1 MPAVLSKRALSNL
14 TRLLGVDD
22 LEPLL
27 HLAAF
32 VAPALLVRHQGDVGV
47 LWDALLAVAAVHAV
61 PIVLITKVIITAG
74 HRGGVVMNPRRYNM
88 EVGSGSGSV
97 SPLSELQVGRVVDHS
112 GGFPIQSLP
121 LQTKT
126 AQKHKTMLEISGSQ
140 LVGRGPKVGHRPVV
154 DGSQTAVQKKPII
167 PEVHLMLEMS
177 FIERK

>member
-14 TRLLGVDD
+14 TRLLGIDD

-27 HLAAF
+27 HFAAF

-61 PIVLITKVIITAG
+61 PVVLIAQVIITAG
-74 HRGGVVMNPRRYNM
+74 HRGGVVMNPGCYNM
-88 EVGSGSGSV
+88 GRCGLV
-97 SPLSELQVGRVVDHS
+97 SPLSEFQVGRVVDHS
-112 GGFPIQSLP
+112 GGFPVQSLA

-140 LVGRGPKVGHRPVV
+140 LLGRGPKVGHGPVL
-154 DGSQTAVQKKPII
+154 DGS
-167 PEVHLMLEMS
+167 
-177 FIERK
+177 